1 MHEKTCVTKDYSI
14 SESIGEK
21 EELECL
27 NCNKNFTT
35 NKKLENHK
43 KKCKSQANIYQKLKP
58 QYLKTK

>member
-1 MHEKTCVTKDYSI
+1 MKYNKCKQIFNNKQGLSMHEKTCVTKDYSI

-43 KKCKSQANIYQKLKP
+43 KKCK
-58 QYLKTK
+58 